1 LAVSGSPAASSRSTK
16 GENIM
21 GIGTIFQLVGAIV
34 GIIWAL
40 VTGQYAL
47 ASLFSLHLTGD
58 GIVGFLLPLQGLLDL
73 EQKARKYIQL
83 RPFLAFVGLMLMNI
97 GKYAHIS
104 FKLVWFLPVTSNG
117 LFLLGL
123 ALALIGIFTYLEI
136 YT

>member
-1 LAVSGSPAASSRSTK
+1 
-16 GENIM
+16 M
-21 GIGTIFQLVGAIV
+21 GIGTIFQLVGAII

-40 VTGQYAL
+40 VTGQYVL

-73 EQKARKYIQL
+73 EKKARKYIQL
-83 RPFLAFVGLMLMNI
+83 RPFLAFVGLMLMVI
-97 GKYAHIS
+97 GKYAHVA
-104 FKLVWFLPVTSNG
+104 FKLFWAIPVTSNG

-123 ALALIGIFTYLEI
+123 ALALIGLFTYLEI